1 MNNAM
6 EGYSTISTLCVFVT
20 TGDSSGVDSLLP
32 IVTSQR
38 ERFKQRNLELEA
50 VRLQS
55 VCERLE
61 QLMCELCCEGRL
73 LQQEAV
79 QYCSVKHSIAQ

>member
-1 MNNAM
+1 M
-6 EGYSTISTLCVFVT
+6 EEYSTILGIVNVCVFT

-50 VRLQS
+50 VCLLS

-61 QLMCELCCEGRL
+61 QLMCELWD
-73 LQQEAV
+73 V
-79 QYCSVKHSIAQ
+79 VKHSIAQ

>member
-1 MNNAM
+1 MDSRC
-6 EGYSTISTLCVFVT
+6 YIVFVT

-50 VRLQS
+50 VCVQS
-55 VCERLE
+55 VHERLK
-61 QLMCELCCEGRL
+61 QLICRKLSKTL
-73 LQQEAV
+73 
-79 QYCSVKHSIAQ
+79 

>member
-1 MNNAM
+1 M
-6 EGYSTISTLCVFVT
+6 FVT
-20 TGDSSGVDSLLP
+20 PGDSSGVDSLLP

-55 VCERLE
+55 ICERLE
-61 QLMCELCCEGRL
+61 QLMCELWD
-73 LQQEAV
+73 V
-79 QYCSVKHSIAQ
+79 V